1 MDFVVTCYSQTGN
14 TRKVADAIAGALP
27 GAAPATDLA
36 GAVLE
41 HADVV
46 FVGMPVVSF
55 GAPAEV
61 RSFLQEQCRGVRVAL
76 FITHAAREDM
86 PELQPWLQACR
97 DAAEG
102 CDVVGLFHCQ
112 GQLAEPVRT
121 WMAGSDMP
129 DLVRFAQLAG
139 DADGQPDDARLE
151 AAARFA
157 EHVAA
162 DVEAGL
168 VTEPVIAHV

>member
-14 TRKVADAIAGALP
+14 TRKVADAVAGALP
-27 GAAPATDLA
+27 GTPPVTDLA
-36 GAVLE
+36 GAVLDD
-41 HADVV
+41 ADLV

-61 RSFLQEQCRGVRVAL
+61 RSFLQERCRGTRVAL
-76 FITHAAREDM
+76 FITHAAREDT

-112 GQLAEPVRT
+112 GQLADPVRR
-121 WMAGSDMP
+121 WMAASDMP

-139 DADGQPDDARLE
+139 DADGQPDEGRLA

-157 EHVAA
+157 EQVASELA
-162 DVEAGL
+162 SGL
-168 VTEPVIAHV
+168 HAEPVIAHV